1 MCLSLLC
8 VSSQLKLL
16 SPSTSRF
23 EHLVTQMNWRLK
35 EGSGEA
41 IYEIGVS
48 DDGLLCGLS
57 QDDLDSSL
65 ETLRKMADRWEL
77 VPASPPKEG
86 GSAFSCTPFLCRV

>member
-1 MCLSLLC
+1 MGDYTVSCVCISICFLPLC
-8 VSSQLKLL
+8 VLSSQLKLL

-48 DDGLLCGLS
+48 DDGLLCGLTR
-57 QDDLDSSL
+57 DDLESSL
-65 ETLRKMADRWEL
+65 QTLNKMADRWEL
-77 VPASPPKEG
+77 Y
-86 GSAFSCTPFLCRV
+86 

>member
-1 MCLSLLC
+1 MLSL
-8 VSSQLKLL
+8 QLKLL

-48 DDGLLCGLS
+48 DDGLLCGLTR
-57 QDDLDSSL
+57 DDLESSL
-65 ETLRKMADRWEL
+65 QTLNKMADRWEL
-77 VPASPPKEG
+77 Y
-86 GSAFSCTPFLCRV
+86 

>member
-1 MCLSLLC
+1 MWDYTVSCVCISICFLLLC
-8 VSSQLKLL
+8 VLSLQLKLL

-48 DDGLLCGLS
+48 DDGLLCGLTRN
-57 QDDLDSSL
+57 DLESSL
-65 ETLRKMADRWEL
+65 QTLNKMADRWEL
-77 VPASPPKEG
+77 Y
-86 GSAFSCTPFLCRV
+86 

>member
-1 MCLSLLC
+1 
-8 VSSQLKLL
+8 
-16 SPSTSRF
+16 
-23 EHLVTQMNWRLK
+23 MNWRLK

-65 ETLRKMADRWEL
+65 QTLSKMADRWEL
-77 VPASPPKEG
+77 
-86 GSAFSCTPFLCRV
+86 CRRDKKPTVVWRRDHWHLEIVYALLDV

>member
-1 MCLSLLC
+1 
-8 VSSQLKLL
+8 
-16 SPSTSRF
+16 
-23 EHLVTQMNWRLK
+23 MNWRLK